1 MIIKPVGVTSSPVIV
16 PGRNFYIRVAH
27 VSLIPKLFI
36 IIVQQA
42 MIVMS
47 LY

>member
-1 MIIKPVGVTSSPVIV
+1 MIIKPVGVAPSLIIV
-16 PGRNFYIRVAH
+16 PGRNVYIGVAL

-36 IIVQQA
+36 LIVQQA